1 MSRSKWK
8 GPFFKVKLLK
18 KVLEIKNKF
27 KRFKVWSRNCTIL
40 REFVN
45 HEFDIHNGNKF
56 IGLRVTNDM
65 IGHKFGEFAS
75 TRRYAIK
82 KKKGKKGKKN

>member
-8 GPFFKVKLLK
+8 GPFFDIKLLK
-18 KVLEIKNKF
+18 KVLSLKSEF

-40 REFVN
+40 REFIN

-56 IGLRVTNDM
+56 ISLRVTNDM

-75 TRRYAIK
+75 TRRYGVK
-82 KKKGKKGKKN
+82 KKKKSKTA

>member
-18 KVLEIKNKF
+18 KVLTLKNEF
-27 KRFKVWSRNCTIL
+27 KAFKIWSRNCTIL

-56 IGLRVTNDM
+56 VGLRVTNDM

-82 KKKGKKGKKN
+82 KKKGKKSKKG

>member
-8 GPFFKVKLLK
+8 GPFFDVKLLK
-18 KVLEIKNKF
+18 KVLALENEF
-27 KRFKVWSRNCTIL
+27 KCFKVWSRNCTIL

-45 HEFDIHNGNKF
+45 YEFNIHNGNKF
-56 IGLRVTNDM
+56 IALHVTNDM

-75 TRRYAIK
+75 TRKHGIK
-82 KKKGKKGKKN
+82 KKKFKKS

>member
-8 GPFFKVKLLK
+8 GPFFDFKLLK
-18 KVLEIKNKF
+18 KVSDSKNNF
-27 KRFKVWSRNCTIL
+27 KRFKVWSRNSTIL

-45 HEFDIHNGNKF
+45 REFDIHNGNKF
-56 IGLRVTNDM
+56 ISLRVSSDM

-82 KKKGKKGKKN
+82 KKKKGKK

>member
-8 GPFFKVKLLK
+8 GPFFDIKLLK
-18 KVLEIKNKF
+18 KILDLKNEF
-27 KRFKVWSRNCTIL
+27 KRFKIWSRNCTIL

-45 HEFDIHNGNKF
+45 HEFEIHNGNKF
-56 IGLRVTNDM
+56 INLRVTNDM

-75 TRRYAIK
+75 TRRYKLKK
-82 KKKGKKGKKN
+82 KKKGKKV

>member
-8 GPFFKVKLLK
+8 GPFFDIKLLK
-18 KVLEIKNKF
+18 KILALKNEF
-27 KRFKVWSRNCTIL
+27 KRFKIWSRNSTIL

-45 HEFDIHNGNKF
+45 HEFDIYNGNKF
-56 IGLRVTNDM
+56 ISLRVTNDM

-75 TRRYAIK
+75 TRRYALKK
-82 KKKGKKGKKN
+82 KKKGKKS

>member
-8 GPFFKVKLLK
+8 GPYFDAKLLK
-18 KVLEIKNKF
+18 IILTLKNNF
-27 KRFKVWSRNCTIL
+27 ERVRVWSRNSTIL
-40 REFVN
+40 REFIN

-56 IGLRVTNDM
+56 INLRVTNDM

-75 TRRYAIK
+75 TRRYGIK
-82 KKKGKKGKKN
+82 KKKGKKA